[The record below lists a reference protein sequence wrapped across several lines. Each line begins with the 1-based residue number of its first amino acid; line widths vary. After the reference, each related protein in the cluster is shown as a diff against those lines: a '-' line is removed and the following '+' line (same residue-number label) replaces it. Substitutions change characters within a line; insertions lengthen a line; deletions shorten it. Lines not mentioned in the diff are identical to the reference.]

1 MLLKPYRNRFPLLGE
16 GVFAA
21 ETAVIIGDVVIGA
34 NSSIWFGVVVRADV
48 NSIRIGQRT
57 NIQDGCVLHVG
68 RETYPLTVGDEVV
81 AGHHVTLHGCTVGD
95 RCLIGIGSRVLNGAV
110 IGEESIVASGAV
122 VIEKTICP
130 PRTLMAGVP
139 AKPVRAVRNE
149 EIDRIRNMAENYRK
163 LASEYRNDNG
173 IPAGHTGII
182 AAQPAEDMQ

>member
-1 MLLKPYRNRFPLLGE
+1 MLLKPYGSRFPLLGE

-21 ETAVIIGDVVIGA
+21 ENAVIIGDVVIGA
-34 NSSIWFGVVVRADV
+34 NSSIWFGVVVRGDV
-48 NSIRIGQRT
+48 NSIRIGEGT
-57 NIQDGCVLHVG
+57 NIQDGSVLHVG
-68 RETYPLTVGDEVV
+68 RERFPLTVGDEVV

-110 IGEESIVASGAV
+110 IGDESIVASGAV
-122 VIEKTICP
+122 VIEETRCP

-139 AKPVRAVRNE
+139 AKPIRKVRDD

-173 IPAGHTGII
+173 LLAGHPGI
-182 AAQPAEDMQ
+182 AEQPAEDIL